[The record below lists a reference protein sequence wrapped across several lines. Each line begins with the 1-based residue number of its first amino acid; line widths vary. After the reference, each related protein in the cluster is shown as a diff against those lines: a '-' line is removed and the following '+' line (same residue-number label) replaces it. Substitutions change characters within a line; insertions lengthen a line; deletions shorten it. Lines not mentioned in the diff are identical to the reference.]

1 MIANKIKIDKEAIHI
16 LEKANKKILNSITK
30 KELIEFIEGEE
41 NYIDI
46 LTKKIERKNKMILII
61 TAIALLILIV
71 GGLI

>member
-1 MIANKIKIDKEAIHI
+1 MIANEIKIDKEAIHI
-16 LEKANKKILNSITK
+16 LEKANKKILNSMTK

-61 TAIALLILIV
+61 TDIALLILIV

>member
-1 MIANKIKIDKEAIHI
+1 MVANKIKIEDEAIHI
-16 LEKANKKILNSITK
+16 LEKANKKILNSMTK

-46 LTKKIERKNKMILII
+46 LTKKIERKNKTILII

-71 GGLI
+71 GCLI

>member
-1 MIANKIKIDKEAIHI
+1 MIANEIKIDKEAIHI
-16 LEKANKKILNSITK
+16 LEKANKKILNSMTK

-46 LTKKIERKNKMILII
+46 LTKKIERQNKMILII

>member
-16 LEKANKKILNSITK
+16 LEKANKKILNSMTK

>member
-16 LEKANKKILNSITK
+16 LEKANKKILNSMTK

-46 LTKKIERKNKMILII
+46 LTKKIKRKNKMILII

>member
-1 MIANKIKIDKEAIHI
+1 MIANEIKIDKEAIHI
-16 LEKANKKILNSITK
+16 LEKANKKILNSMTK

>member
-1 MIANKIKIDKEAIHI
+1 MITNKIKIDEEAIHI
-16 LEKANKKILNSITK
+16 LENANREILNSMTK

-46 LTKKIERKNKMILII
+46 LIKKIERKNKTILII

-71 GGLI
+71 GCLI

>member
-1 MIANKIKIDKEAIHI
+1 MIANEIKIDKEALHI
-16 LEKANKKILNSITK
+16 LEKANKKILNSMTK

>member
-16 LEKANKKILNSITK
+16 LEKDNKKILNSMTK
-30 KELIEFIEGEE
+30 KKLIEFIEGEE

-46 LTKKIERKNKMILII
+46 LIKKIERKNKMILII

>member
-1 MIANKIKIDKEAIHI
+1 MVANKIKIEEEAIHI
-16 LEKANKKILNSITK
+16 LEKANKKILNSMTK

-46 LTKKIERKNKMILII
+46 LTKKIERKNKTILII

-71 GGLI
+71 GCLI

>member
-1 MIANKIKIDKEAIHI
+1 MIANEIKIDKEAIHI
-16 LEKANKKILNSITK
+16 LEKANKKILNSMTK

-61 TAIALLILIV
+61 TVIALLILIV